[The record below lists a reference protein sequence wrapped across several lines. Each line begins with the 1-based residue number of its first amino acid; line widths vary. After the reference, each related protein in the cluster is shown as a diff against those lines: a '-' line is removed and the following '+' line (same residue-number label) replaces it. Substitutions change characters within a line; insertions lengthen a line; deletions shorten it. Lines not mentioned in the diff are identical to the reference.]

1 MKYAYGA
8 ISLVIGFLLI
18 MTFDLVDKPGY
29 LILIF
34 SVLLLLGIILRKNKN
49 RYTQDISWGIRF
61 SSIIFIS
68 LFLGLMI
75 LLFFY
80 NPFH

>member
-1 MKYAYGA
+1 MRYAYSA
-8 ISLVIGFLLI
+8 IFLVIGFLLI
-18 MTFDLVDKPGY
+18 KSFELVNNPGY

-34 SVLLLLGIILRKNKN
+34 SVFLLLGIILRTNKN
-49 RYTQDISWGIRF
+49 LYAQDISWGLRF
-61 SSIIFIS
+61 TSIIFIS

-75 LLFFY
+75 VLFFY

>member
-34 SVLLLLGIILRKNKN
+34 SVFLLLGIILRKNKN
-49 RYTQDISWGIRF
+49 LYAQDISWGIRF

-75 LLFFY
+75 VLFFY

>member
-1 MKYAYGA
+1 MKYLYGA
-8 ISLVIGFLLI
+8 ISLIIGFLLI
-18 MTFDLVDKPGY
+18 MTFNLVDKPVY
-29 LILIF
+29 LISIF

-49 RYTQDISWGIRF
+49 LYAQDISWGIRF

-75 LLFFY
+75 VFFFY

>member
-1 MKYAYGA
+1 MKYLYGA
-8 ISLVIGFLLI
+8 ISLIIGFLLI
-18 MTFDLVDKPGY
+18 MTFNLVDKPVY
-29 LILIF
+29 LISIF
-34 SVLLLLGIILRKNKN
+34 SVLLLLGFLLRKNKN
-49 RYTQDISWGIRF
+49 LYAQDISWGIRF

-75 LLFFY
+75 VFFFY